1 MFGWTRIATFAA
13 VAAAVAM
20 ATGVAGATSKPG
32 GAATAGSSS
41 HMPSAGKITTAAA
54 HRAALL
60 NAANLRTRAGAARYL
75 RAIGVNPHHFDIQ
88 RGIRNYAGAKCP
100 GAGWSCTSTAHP
112 VIQIASAGGSNT
124 FQCTTAN
131 CAVVQVS
138 APAAKP
144 NPNPGTA
151 VCIKTTGLN
160 QSCSISQTS
169 STANNLAIVYEKT
182 AKMSGLTQ
190 TASATAQITQKA
202 TSSGVNTACV
212 YQDINIDGSNGIAKK
227 GTPVAVTLNAH
238 QSISITQ
245 DSATGG
251 NTVQNAT
258 LTGTTGGCD
267 SSALTQNQTLTSNAT
282 GSSSVVQSENAT
294 DSGPNVSLDIKQNQ
308 SPGFLGN
315 LSVSGANIARF
326 SQKNSLTAV
335 AITPNGPVSQTQ
347 SSANGGLLAT
357 VNQFSHDA
365 TNTSTIEATQI
376 EEQCEHAQATG
387 SPSCSLTAPMSAP
400 AAYTPTQVQYGP
412 LRKGDGTSTQG
423 DNPGDTFTVSQ
434 SSTQNRDNEGQ
445 GVQQNTVQGD
455 CSTSGNCTVTQDTNV
470 DGSQQHN
477 VQTGQNVSTQTTCS
491 ENDCTS
497 SGGFFISPT
506 GLSVSNTDVGEFGV
520 GGMRG
525 GNGTGSI
532 LASGI
537 AGPVTH
543 AFLFWNGPTNSTD
556 LAANAAV
563 TFNGSPVTGTNIGVA
578 SDNNWSFANTQSYRA
593 DVTPLVTG
601 NGTYS
606 LGDFTKLP
614 DVDINGVSLIVF
626 YNDGDPSNDRN
637 VVAWN
642 GNDSNVTTGPPYSS
656 DPWDETITGVSYPG
670 SGAAS
675 LDLVVADGQSI
686 FPDGALVLN
695 DQTLAPAGDNFSGDS
710 TPPNTAGSLWDV
722 KPFDITSFL
731 EPGPNTLHLTSDVN
745 QDYLSLVVAIA
756 NVPTNAPV
764 IP

>member
-1 MFGWTRIATFAA
+1 MFRWTRIATLAA
-13 VAAAVAM
+13 VAAVLAI
-20 ATGVAGATSKPG
+20 ATGVAGATSNPG
-32 GAATAGSSS
+32 SVPAGGSQ
-41 HMPSAGKITTAAA
+41 MASAGKITTAAA
-54 HRAALL
+54 RRAALL
-60 NAANLRTRAGAARYL
+60 EAANLRTRAGAARYL
-75 RAIGVNPHHFDIQ
+75 RAIGVNPHHFVIQ

-258 LTGTTGGCD
+258 LTGTTGGCG

-282 GSSSVVQSENAT
+282 GSSSVMQSENAT

-326 SQKNSLTAV
+326 SQKNALTAV

-387 SPSCSLTAPMSAP
+387 PPSCSLTAPMSAP

-445 GVQQNTVQGD
+445 GVQQNTVQAD
-455 CSTSGNCTVTQDTNV
+455 CSTSGNCHVEQTTTV
-470 DGSQQHN
+470 DGQPPTTNIQN
-477 VQTGQNVSTQTTCS
+477 GQNVDTSTTCTGSSCTAPTPGITFDGSPGTAAPPSTLGTYNMTAFGPDPQPNCFEAGSIVTSVSDPAGTIGFTPALRHDHQTTAPGGGCWATWS
-491 ENDCTS
+491 HGYTGDVYDTASAVDPTTATINLPSGTNAFYFYAEPNQRVVLTITATAQNGTTS
-497 SGGFFISPT
+497 GPVSVDGDGGAKYFGFYGT
-506 GLSVSNTDVGEFGV
+506 GGVTVASITVTTSDTLGFAVGEFGI
-520 GGMRG
+520 
-525 GNGTGSI
+525 S
-532 LASGI
+532 
-537 AGPVTH
+537 
-543 AFLFWNGPTNSTD
+543 
-556 LAANAAV
+556 
-563 TFNGSPVTGTNIGVA
+563 VA
-578 SDNNWSFANTQSYRA
+578 
-593 DVTPLVTG
+593 P
-601 NGTYS
+601 
-606 LGDFTKLP
+606 
-614 DVDINGVSLIVF
+614 
-626 YNDGDPSNDRN
+626 
-637 VVAWN
+637 
-642 GNDSNVTTGPPYSS
+642 
-656 DPWDETITGVSYPG
+656 
-670 SGAAS
+670 
-675 LDLVVADGQSI
+675 
-686 FPDGALVLN
+686 
-695 DQTLAPAGDNFSGDS
+695 
-710 TPPNTAGSLWDV
+710 
-722 KPFDITSFL
+722 
-731 EPGPNTLHLTSDVN
+731 
-745 QDYLSLVVAIA
+745 
-756 NVPTNAPV
+756 PV
-764 IP
+764 IL